1 MTNNQDTCQTEFYY
15 PILMGNIVVFLSIII
30 LAAFFGVFTHLGWRA
45 LLSWPSGVYLILV
58 YISLTMGSI
67 YAGLGC
73 RNQGWAVGAGVGL
86 LASLLLLVA
95 TFLAGEPIKWWVS
108 IFKAFV
114 NIFICVFGGI
124 IGINLAK
131 K

>member
-1 MTNNQDTCQTEFYY
+1 MTNKQDTCQTEFYF
-15 PILMGNIVVFLSIII
+15 PVITGNIVVFLSIII
-30 LAAFFGVFTHLGWRA
+30 LAALLGSFTHFGWPG
-45 LLSWPSGVYLILV
+45 LLNWPNGVYSILV

-67 YAGLGC
+67 YAGLGS

-86 LASLLLLVA
+86 LASLLLLVS
-95 TFLAGEPIKWWVS
+95 TFLAGEPIKWGVS
-108 IFKAFV
+108 IFKAFI